1 MYSSSSFILLCLF
14 CYVCIFPNV
23 ITLLKALR
31 ILLSVRRA
39 RNKAPL
45 PRKRWQHFILRSISF
60 SQNRHHICN
69 LMNEMISILEQRT
82 SKSRLTS
89 LVSNLVVTPARLPS
103 WQSEV
108 QRSCLNNGW
117 LWSRASSGLLI
128 PCKHKSILKVEHLKV
143 RTPRWPSHKYDP
155 ASRHYTSDN
164 MPGHLRCRGRHE
176 LCSVHRTVG
185 SPRFQLRWPRF

>member
-1 MYSSSSFILLCLF
+1 
-14 CYVCIFPNV
+14 
-23 ITLLKALR
+23 
-31 ILLSVRRA
+31 
-39 RNKAPL
+39 
-45 PRKRWQHFILRSISF
+45 
-60 SQNRHHICN
+60 
-69 LMNEMISILEQRT
+69 MISILEQRT

-155 ASRHYTSDN
+155 HQDTTPQTTCR
-164 MPGHLRCRGRHE
+164 GHWRCRGRHDIMQCSPYRGVAKISVKMTQVLAKITYLHV
-176 LCSVHRTVG
+176 LCCYLSVHCHNLVLLG
-185 SPRFQLRWPRF
+185 SPCCYT